1 MTSVGPQWHL
11 VSTPHEGSVDVAR
24 VPVYPVVRLEMVEHG
39 PEVVGRMDDT
49 VVAEGSR
56 ESVQAAL
63 VGRAATAAEARPGGA
78 IRARLAGFELGEVG
92 VVTAAGALL
101 PMDDARPSA
110 RPRRRFWVL
119 LLVVAVVVGAAAG
132 GLVTVGLRSRSVAP
146 PPSSTATLPGP
157 SPTQMPV
164 LPPAGWASVAQWS
177 LPLSSSSSS
186 ASVAVLGGQAFMPGA
201 DGSSLVGVEAATG
214 RRDWSAAVGAP
225 LAGGPVIVGRGND
238 AVVAAWT
245 TDHVTAWSPTTGV
258 KVGEWSLPEGA
269 TQVTV
274 AGAGLIVTGQG
285 QHAFVFTGRSLEPRV
300 VPAGSTVVGVT
311 SAEGLVTAGAGRVWL
326 VTSSTVAGEGTAV
339 SGPDGLPW
347 AGVVGIAGDEV
358 LVGYG
363 ASAGSAAVIRAFSLD
378 GWSPRWTTTP
388 VATAQYAGSGTVGA
402 PLRVSPSAT
411 WGIFG
416 STLLDLHTGQTRALP
431 ADWSTSVV
439 GESLAFGT
447 TNGGVGSVTLAGAV
461 TRRDVSSS
469 AAVPVPPA
477 AVTSDGVALVV
488 AQDGPSAAVYA
499 APADPGAPAP
509 APDVVTTGGAP

>member
-1 MTSVGPQWHL
+1 MAGTAGAFSRTDEQGV
-11 VSTPHEGSVDVAR
+11 VSQESVDVSR

-39 PEVVGRMDDT
+39 PDVVGRMDDT
-49 VVAEGSR
+49 LVAEGSR

-63 VGRAATAAEARPGGA
+63 VGRAATAAEARPGGV

-101 PMDDARPSA
+101 PMADARPSA

-119 LLVVAVVVGAAAG
+119 LVVVAVVVGAAGG

-146 PPSSTATLPGP
+146 PPTSTATLSGP

-164 LPPAGWASVAQWS
+164 LPPAGWASVARWS
-177 LPLSSSSSS
+177 LPLSSSA
-186 ASVAVLGGQAFMPGA
+186 ASVTVLGGQAFMLGV
-201 DGSSLVGVEAATG
+201 DGSSVIAVQAATG
-214 RRDWSAAVGAP
+214 GRDWSVAVGAQ
-225 LAGGPVIVGRGND
+225 LTGGPVIVGRDRD

-245 TDHVTAWSPTTGV
+245 TDHLTAWSPTTGAE
-258 KVGEWSLPEGA
+258 VGEWSLPQGA
-269 TQVTV
+269 TQVAA
-274 AGAGLIVTGQG
+274 AGAGLVLSGQG
-285 QHAFVFTGRSLEPRV
+285 QHVFVFTGRVLEPRV
-300 VPAGSTVVGVT
+300 VPAASTVVGVT
-311 SAEGLVTAGAGRVWL
+311 STGGLVTAAAGRVWL

-339 SGPDGLPW
+339 SGPAGLPW

-363 ASAGSAAVIRAFSLD
+363 VAAGSAAVIRAFSLD
-378 GWSPRWTTTP
+378 GWVPRWTTP
-388 VATAQYAGSGTVGA
+388 AVPAAQYVGSGTA
-402 PLRVSPSAT
+402 PLKVSPSAT

-447 TNGGVGSVTLAGAV
+447 TNGGVGSVTLAGAM

-499 APADPGAPAP
+499 APADPVAPAP
-509 APDVVTTGGAP
+509 APDVATMGTAP